1 MKVSDATL
9 RCHRSHMWGQLTAC
23 ILILEPALS
32 QSIPRDNLPV
42 TMQTSVVSESDVR
55 SRVHSPGERQSLMS
69 GGRAGARGVCSPAHC
84 ARIKH

>member
-1 MKVSDATL
+1 MKEL

-42 TMQTSVVSESDVR
+42 TMQTSVVAESDVR
-55 SRVHSPGERQSLMS
+55 RRVHTVHSPGERQCLMS
-69 GGRAGARGVCSPAHC
+69 GGRAGARGV
-84 ARIKH
+84 

>member
-42 TMQTSVVSESDVR
+42 TMQTSVVAESDVR
-55 SRVHSPGERQSLMS
+55 SRVQCLMS

-84 ARIKH
+84 ARMKH